1 MSNRKVL
8 GGAITVQSSKH
19 GPDYLESRVNNFLD
33 GIIQKGFTPEQ
44 VEAVKK
50 STIQNLK
57 QVKNNLKQ
65 EISEQWDSIQDE
77 NYSFDAKERLIEC
90 LEKVTTDQVNFKLR
104 EILSSNQKRL
114 NIKLRSQ
121 NHPEQKDLITDYY
134 NCKGM
139 SQVDIDNVKLFR
151 MQSGMFPKRKN

>member
-33 GIIQKGFTPEQ
+33 GIVEKGFSPEQ

-65 EISEQWDSIQDE
+65 EISEQWDAIQDD
-77 NYSFDAKERLIEC
+77 NFSFDAKERLIAC
-90 LEKVTTDQVNFKLR
+90 LEKVTPEQVNSKLR
-104 EILSSNQKRL
+104 EILSTNQRRL

-121 NHPEQKDLITDYY
+121 NHPEEKQLIDGYY
-134 NCKGM
+134 AEKGV
-139 SQVDIDNVKLFR
+139 SQEKIENVKLFR
-151 MQSGMFPKRKN
+151 MQSTMFPKRKN